1 MSDSNTA
8 QQQLV
13 TELKVS
19 AHLMLLNTG
28 VYCVYHTP
36 GSIDP
41 DAATGLP
48 GARITLP
55 PGPSGRGVTISAF
68 REDGWL
74 GMTDSAALIRVTE
87 GPSQV
92 LMTVYQ
98 MPGSAHEAPKLQV
111 LRLVEGMVPPM
122 KLPSQ
127 SAEPASPETE
137 ETGDDKSTVTG
148 GTDGTPAPEPEIA
161 AHVQLRGDVL
171 ARLGEWI
178 GERGSQRW
186 VEGFAVA
193 PRGEVPLNDIEY
205 QAVLGRGWLSPWAEG
220 GQYCGSRGMA
230 LPILGLRVRLRGE
243 SADAYDVELH
253 ATFTD
258 GTEIGPVAAGEPCEA
273 ASLAPLEAF
282 QITLVPRSGEG
293 RSDATAAELPAARK
307 PARKAPATVAKPQP
321 VPKPKA
327 AVKPA
332 AKPIAKPAAKAP
344 VRPVAKPVVRLV
356 AKPGKGR
363 R

>member
-8 QQQLV
+8 QPKLV

-36 GSIDP
+36 GSTAP
-41 DAATGLP
+41 DGTTGLP
-48 GARITLP
+48 GARISLP
-55 PGPSGRGVTISAF
+55 PGPTGRGVTISAF
-68 REDGWL
+68 RDDGWL
-74 GMTDSAALIRVTE
+74 GTTDSAALIRVTE

-98 MPGSAHEAPKLQV
+98 LPGSAHEAPKLQV
-111 LRLVEGMVPPM
+111 LRLVESEATPGT
-122 KLPSQ
+122 
-127 SAEPASPETE
+127 PADQPVTLAQPGSEATGE
-137 ETGDDKSTVTG
+137 EKSTVAG
-148 GTDGTPAPEPEIA
+148 GAEGTPAPEPEIA

-171 ARLGEWI
+171 ARLGDWV
-178 GERGSQRW
+178 GEPGSQRW

-193 PRGEVPLNDIEY
+193 PRGGVPVGDIEY

-230 LPILGLRVRLRGE
+230 LPILGLRVRLRGD
-243 SADAYDVELH
+243 SMATHAVELR

-258 GTEIGPVAAGEPCEA
+258 GTEIGPVGAGEPCES

-282 QITLVPRSGEG
+282 QITLVPLTD
-293 RSDATAAELPAARK
+293 DAIDIDAELPPEAKK
-307 PARKAPATVAKPQP
+307 PARKARAVAVKAKPVATP
-321 VPKPKA
+321 IA
-327 AVKPA
+327 KPA
-332 AKPIAKPAAKAP
+332 AKPIARPAGKAAAKP
-344 VRPVAKPVVRLV
+344 IGRL
-356 AKPGKGR
+356 GKGR